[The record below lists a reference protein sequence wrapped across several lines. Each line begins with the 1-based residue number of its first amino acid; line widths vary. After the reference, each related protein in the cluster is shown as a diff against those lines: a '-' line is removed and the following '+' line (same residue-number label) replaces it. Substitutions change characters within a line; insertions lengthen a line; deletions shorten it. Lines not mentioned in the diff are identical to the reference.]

1 MRSVGVCVAAT
12 APHPACH
19 AAIPNTN
26 GGESMR
32 IGIPTETRAGEKRVA
47 ATPETVKKLVGSG
60 HHQIVVQSGAGAGA
74 FFPDSEYTSAGASI
88 VPSASEIYQQSD
100 IVLKVRGPE
109 DGELAQF
116 RPDSILIGLLAPH
129 EKK

>member
-1 MRSVGVCVAAT
+1 
-12 APHPACH
+12 
-19 AAIPNTN
+19 
-26 GGESMR
+26 MR

-47 ATPETVKKLVGSG
+47 ATPETVKKLAGSG
-60 HHQIVVQSGAGAGA
+60 QHQIVVQSGAGAGA

-109 DGELAQF
+109 DGELG
-116 RPDSILIGLLAPH
+116 PCDDEDEDEEDDDDDEDEEDEDELPVTP
-129 EKK
+129 